1 MPVKE
6 QDLENRTGSIDLRSI
21 ASENSGLNVSIDCK
35 ENAPFLKSSQNKQ
48 SPVTEKA
55 PDDEETTAGVGL
67 AGGAVLT
74 PWAASSA
81 RAINGAT
88 AKSTAAIRNLRTRHR
103 IISYLRFRSGRP

>member
-1 MPVKE
+1 MT
-6 QDLENRTGSIDLRSI
+6 TGTI
-21 ASENSGLNVSIDCK
+21 
-35 ENAPFLKSSQNKQ
+35 SQTLTVMVPPQ
-48 SPVTEKA
+48 A